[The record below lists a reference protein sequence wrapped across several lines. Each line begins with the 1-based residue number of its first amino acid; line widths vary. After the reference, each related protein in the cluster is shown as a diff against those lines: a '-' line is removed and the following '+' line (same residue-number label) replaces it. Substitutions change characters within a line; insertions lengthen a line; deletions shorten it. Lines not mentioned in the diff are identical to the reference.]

1 MKERFTGNE
10 TLKEILGMVHDR
22 KEPCKSVR

>member
-10 TLKEILGMVHDR
+10 TLKEILGMVQDR
-22 KEPCKSVR
+22 KEPCQSVC